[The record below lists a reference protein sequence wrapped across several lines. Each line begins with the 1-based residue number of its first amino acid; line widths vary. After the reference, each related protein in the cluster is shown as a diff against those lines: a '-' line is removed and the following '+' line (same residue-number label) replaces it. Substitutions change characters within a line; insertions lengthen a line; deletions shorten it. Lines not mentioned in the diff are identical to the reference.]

1 MVKNHVGSVARK
13 FLNRP
18 EDVVAEYL
26 VGLQTAH
33 SDLLRIDPRWSTVI
47 STRAPSPGKV
57 GLVSGGGSGC
67 EPLHTGFVGPGML
80 DAACAGEVFT
90 SPVPDQLLAAMAA
103 VDGGAGVLAIVKNF
117 SGEVMNFEMAVELAS
132 YDFPDLR
139 VERVIVND
147 DIAVADSEDTAGRRG
162 LGATVLVEKIAGAAA
177 ARGDD
182 LDAVVRVARRVIGRS
197 RTLGVGLSSC
207 TRPDVGEP
215 AFDLPRGEMEVG
227 IGISGEPG
235 RQRSP
240 LLPARDVAGL
250 LVEEIVADLA
260 PAPASR
266 LLCLVN
272 GLGGTPLQELY
283 LLHGEINQQLAGR
296 GLRPARH
303 LVGNLVTSLDQAG
316 AALTLLELDDELVEL
331 WDQPVQTAALRWGR

>member
-1 MVKNHVGSVARK
+1 MTRTRVGPPARK

-18 EDVVAEYL
+18 EDVVPEYL
-26 VGLQTAH
+26 VGLRAAH

-47 STRAPSPGKV
+47 STSAARTGKV
-57 GLVSGGGSGC
+57 GLLSGGGSGC

-80 DAACAGEVFT
+80 DAACAGRVFS

-117 SGEVMNFEMAVELAS
+117 SGEVMNFDMAVELAS
-132 YDFPDLR
+132 YDFPTMR
-139 VERVIVND
+139 VERVVVND

-177 ARGDD
+177 DRGDD
-182 LDAVVRVARRVIGRS
+182 LDAVVRIARRVVDRS
-197 RTLGVGLSSC
+197 RTLGIGLSSC
-207 TRPDVGEP
+207 TRPNAGEP

-235 RQRSP
+235 RERSP
-240 LLPARDVAGL
+240 LLPARDIADL
-250 LVEEIVADLA
+250 LVEEILSDLA
-260 PAPASR
+260 PAPAAR
-266 LLCLVN
+266 MLALVN

-283 LLHGEINQQLAGR
+283 LLNGEIDRRLTRR
-296 GLRPARH
+296 GLRPERH

-316 AALTLLELDDELVEL
+316 AALTLLELDDELIEL
-331 WDQPVQTAALRWGR
+331 WDRPVHTAALRWGR